1 MAAVQRLTWAYLR
14 TALYEDAAWPAAC
27 AASMDSPNPLGRV
40 ECKRSFDRPHGIS
53 GGPAVHD
60 AGGLILAQL
69 CGGSTAKPCPQN
81 ARPNHDLPDLLGATD

>member
-40 ECKRSFDRPHGIS
+40 ECKRSFDRPHGLS

-69 CGGSTAKPCPQN
+69 CGGITAKPCPQN
-81 ARPNHDLPDLLGATD
+81 GDQTTPSPDLLSSID